1 MTRATLEV
9 DDGEGEIE
17 FDSRPSENKPLL
29 DFDPRAQTIDVF
41 SGGVVFATGTMTA
54 EITGVSACEESEISS
69 SLTSTGLDPDGTASV
84 RGRNAAVG
92 FPCLWSSSPSSSPP
106 RAITRGWPSRNI
118 ATNSRVCTVA

>member
-1 MTRATLEV
+1 MNSKLIWKFVIILALAALCGITIWQQGL
-9 DDGEGEIE
+9 
-17 FDSRPSENKPLL
+17 KPGIDLAGGTSLL
-29 DFDPRAQTIDVF
+29 YQIDTTDLTDRDKRELGQNMITILRKR
-41 SGGVVFATGTMTA
+41 
-54 EITGVSACEESEISS
+54 I
-69 SLTSTGLDPDGTASV
+69 DPDGTASV